1 VTGSTSTPVPSR
13 SAIVDLD
20 ALRHNIAVLI
30 ARSAGGPLVLDVTA
44 DAYGHGLLP
53 VATVAAEAGVDI
65 LSLRDEADA
74 RRIAEAGITI
84 DVHAWHTGR
93 AAMPPAG
100 AGIAAFGYGMR
111 VTDGDPDG
119 LVPVMT
125 LTAPVCSVKRV
136 AEGHGVS
143 YGFVYRTSTESTLAL
158 VPLGY
163 ADGIPRVAT
172 GSARM
177 ALRGAQ
183 HPVVGRIAMDQ
194 VVLDVGDS
202 PVSLGDTVTVFGPGA
217 AGEPSAADWAQIAG
231 TTAGEILA
239 RIGQRVPRCYVDS
252 RGAR

>member
-1 VTGSTSTPVPSR
+1 MTAPSSALPSSR
-13 SAIVDLD
+13 GAIVDLD

-30 ARSAGGPLVLDVTA
+30 ARSTGGPLVLDVTA
-44 DAYGHGLLP
+44 DAYGHGLVP
-53 VATVAAEAGVDI
+53 VARVAAEAGVDI

-74 RRIAEAGITI
+74 RRIAEAGISI
-84 DVHAWHTGR
+84 DVRAWHTR
-93 AAMPPAG
+93 RVTMPPAG
-100 AGIAAFGYGMR
+100 SGIAAFGYGMR

-125 LTAPVCSVKRV
+125 LLAPVSAVKRV
-136 AEGHGVS
+136 PSGHGVS
-143 YGFVYRTSTESTLAL
+143 YGFVYRTPTESTLAL

-177 ALRGAQ
+177 ALGGVQ

-202 PVSLGDTVTVFGPGA
+202 TVRLGDAVTVFGPGL
-217 AGEPSAADWAQIAG
+217 AGEPSAADWAEIAG

-239 RIGQRVPRCYVDS
+239 RIGERVPRRYIDS
-252 RGAR
+252 RGAL